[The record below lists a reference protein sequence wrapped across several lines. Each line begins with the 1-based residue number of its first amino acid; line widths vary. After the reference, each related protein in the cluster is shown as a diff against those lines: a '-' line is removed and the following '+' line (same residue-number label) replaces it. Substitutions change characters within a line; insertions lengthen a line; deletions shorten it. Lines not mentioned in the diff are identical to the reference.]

1 MQKKIFNLLLFLV
14 VLTIFANSVSAQSV
28 QFPNGSFETGDL
40 ESWFIKDPV
49 STNEIGCNSGGTDT
63 AYTKSITSGPTSDGF
78 YFLDMIAPSDGLA
91 HCAKISNIDLNTFDG
106 NYNFKVDYNFLDSV
120 GGGSRSFLF
129 LFDSNTSLP
138 NCNFTTTT
146 MGTGASAG
154 TLACSTPSVFIGTPY
169 TISWRLFCTGATC
182 NADRHHFD
190 NFRYE
195 KVPKMIHSVSEE
207 GDPFPIDTNFS
218 ITNDLR
224 LDTNNMVVPNSTC
237 TINFDGVNAEMP
249 FNTSLQKYEYTY
261 STSFPQT
268 VSYSIGCSGP
278 LSYTNPDAN
287 VTGTVEFVVDL
298 STGNKLTVTDIENVS
313 HTVTSSEVDFIPASE
328 ENDVIFSIENNYTSS
343 LAIPQHIFNS
353 LIDGRQYFVY
363 TATQSQYDAGI
374 WVFNDSLTFGNL
386 PTDPI
391 QKIWNESTEKYDYS
405 YSDTLTSGQKKF
417 YKLDYSNPYKNF
429 QSIGDSS
436 EWYKVLEPQVFDGNS
451 VSVDFYQT
459 STFSNIRSI
468 YIPPIPDIFGDENS
482 AFEFQ
487 FTAWADGSTT
497 LSAGQ
502 TLFDSDSTSSVTLG
516 TTPHRYSFT
525 INGSNFNSQILLKS
539 TSTSPRLIYI
549 YDYAIVPRGYFTK
562 RLDVFKGNG
571 DFLDLFLLNGNSEKY
586 VSEGQPFKIS
596 AEAYDKEGKLT
607 QLVVN
612 SYFDTTGADVN
623 KVSQFT
629 ESLSSGD
636 ENLFSFNQVVP
647 GIIDLNGNAVSPS
660 QPRDMIVRAT
670 LYDDEGNAIS
680 EQSQPLKFVQF
691 PYFGGDFFLTF
702 FPTEKRKG
710 KNPAG
715 LISFDTKDLSTLEG
729 FDVRIYD
736 ANTSLASP
744 DYQSRIYK
752 GIDFDCVTSNC
763 SIQFKVNDFLF
774 EDANI
779 VHVVIT
785 AMLNTEYFSLT
796 NHLIQADTVINL
808 SQIDFDTAK
817 IHQQIERL
825 DKTYRNDEEIPLV
838 LILKSSE
845 ADALK
850 NKLEVYLTLQNCD
863 ATTAGN
869 CATQTTK
876 YNPTGYLY
884 DDKYNYN
891 YYFFR
896 HFYLLDNG
904 NALPDGNYVGFRATV
919 LDKTGVTQTL
929 TPVLASK
936 CKNADVG
943 SAFWNGAL
951 LSFLQSAIFGDGCNT
966 VQEQIVTTTQNNDQE
981 IRLLIDDN
989 HTTTD
994 PSQELFMCLNMDTNN
1009 VIGKPLEANLVCAA
1023 WYEVAESPVDNF
1035 RLRLSNNNSDFT
1047 NTGITKQYIEV
1058 NVPYEVVAYNDL
1070 PLLKAEL
1077 EASQNTTINTVGEF
1091 FFESFRNLAKDALFT
1106 NKLNNID
1113 EFLNGNNVITNIGAD
1128 LNFNQAFSPNT
1139 IGGVVFYRLNGFPI
1153 VNAYEYRNYSEF
1165 NGNFDQLD
1173 KKQFIEFLVQENINF
1188 PNPGASMDVIVSDY
1202 SNPVTLSDPDGR
1214 LVINEVPSKQP
1225 INQSNLDSNGT
1236 SPNYAFIPSILQINV
1251 SHTMFWNSFS
1261 ENETLALIVNL
1272 TLLITDNFFAGVA
1285 GFINE
1290 FSENPSNAAGDL
1302 FSSAGIWIIIGLG
1315 FVFIIALIRRN
1326 LAAAGGNGSGN

>member
-1 MQKKIFNLLLFLV
+1 MEKKIFNILLFFLV
-14 VLTIFANSVSAQSV
+14 ILIFSSNAYAQV
-28 QFPNGSFETGDL
+28 IPLPNGSFETGDY
-40 ESWFIKDPV
+40 
-49 STNEIGCNSGGTDT
+49 TNWTFGLANPSPFTCAAPWDANSILTDGGALGGFTNLQ
-63 AYTKSITSGPTSDGF
+63 ASDGF
-78 YFLDMIAPSDGLA
+78 YEPYWVKFTGGGAQCSTFRNSVHDFSAGYY
-91 HCAKISNIDLNTFDG
+91 NFFVDLNFISVSGGVPIISFVKNDTNVVCNLGAPGSPGFQNQSCTFGSTTDFNLTYTVRTSG
-106 NYNFKVDYNFLDSV
+106 SNV
-120 GGGSRSFLF
+120 GGFG
-129 LFDSNTSLP
+129 
-138 NCNFTTTT
+138 
-146 MGTGASAG
+146 
-154 TLACSTPSVFIGTPY
+154 V
-169 TISWRLFCTGATC
+169 
-182 NADRHHFD
+182 D

-195 KVPKMIHSVSEE
+195 IIPTMVMNVEE
-207 GDPFPIDTNFS
+207 EFDPFPIDTNFS
-218 ITNDLR
+218 ITNEVF
-224 LDTNNMVVPNSTC
+224 LDTNSMEVTDASC
-237 TINFDGVNAEMP
+237 TINWDGSNFTMP
-249 FNTSLQKYEYTY
+249 YNSSIGKYELTRI
-261 STSFPQT
+261 QT
-268 VSYSIGCSGP
+268 APETISYGIGCSKSG
-278 LSYTNPDAN
+278 YIPDQN
-287 VTGTVEFVVDL
+287 ITGSVTFVVDL
-298 STGNKLTVTDIENVS
+298 SSNLTVTDIQNVS
-313 HTVTSSEVDFIPASE
+313 HDLGSGQVDFFPNSE
-328 ENDVIFSIENNYTSS
+328 SDDIQFSIKNNYTTA
-343 LAIPQHIFNS
+343 LNVPQHIFNS

-363 TATQSQYDAGI
+363 TATQAQFNSDI
-374 WVFNDSLTFGNL
+374 WVFNDSLTFGVSQS
-386 PTDPI
+386 DPI
-391 QKIWNESTEKYDYS
+391 QKIYENSISKYDYS
-405 YSDTLTSGQKKF
+405 YQDTLLSGETKF
-417 YKLDYSNPYKNF
+417 YKLVYKDPYANF
-429 QSIGDSS
+429 QSIGNSTD
-436 EWYKVLEPQVFDGNS
+436 WYKVLEPQVFDGNN
-451 VSVDFYQT
+451 VSVDIYQT
-459 STFSNIRSI
+459 SGFSNIRSI
-468 YIPPIPDIFGDENS
+468 YIPQIPDIFGDENS

-487 FTAWADGSTT
+487 FTAWADSTT
-497 LSAGQ
+497 TLNAGQ
-502 TLFDSDSTSSVTLG
+502 TLFDSDSTSSVTL
-516 TTPHRYSFT
+516 TTVPHRYSFT

-539 TSTSPRLIYI
+539 SSTTPKIIYI
-549 YDYAIVPRGYFTK
+549 YDYTIVPRGYFTK
-562 RLDVFKGNG
+562 RLDLFKSNG

-586 VSEGQPFKIS
+586 ISEGQDFKIS

-607 QLVVN
+607 TLVIN
-612 SYFDTTGADVN
+612 SYFDTTGGDVN

-629 ESLSSGD
+629 ESLVSGD
-636 ENLFSFNQVVP
+636 ENFFIFNQIIP
-647 GIIDLNGNAVSPS
+647 GIIDLNGNAVNPT
-660 QPRDMIVRAT
+660 QPRNMVVRAT
-670 LYDDEGNAIS
+670 LYDSDGSAIS
-680 EQSQPLKFVQF
+680 EQSQPLKYVQF
-691 PYFGGDFFLTF
+691 PYFGGDFFLNF

-715 LISFDTKDLSTLEG
+715 LISFTTKDLSTLEG

-744 DYQSRIYK
+744 DYQNRIYK
-752 GIDFDCVTSNC
+752 GTDFDCQTSNC
-763 SIQFKVNDFLF
+763 SVQFKVNDFLF

-779 VHVVIT
+779 VHVVVT
-785 AMLNTEYFSLT
+785 ALLNTEYFSLT
-796 NHLIQADTVINL
+796 NHLIQADVVINL

-863 ATTAGN
+863 AATAGN
-869 CATQTTK
+869 CVTQTTK

-966 VQEQIVTTTQNNDQE
+966 VQEQIVTTTQNNGQE

-989 HTTTD
+989 HTTAD

-1023 WYEVAESPVDNF
+1023 WYQVAESPVDNF

-1047 NTGITKQYIEV
+1047 NNGITKQYIEV

-1077 EASQNTTINTVGEF
+1077 EASQNTSINTVGEF

-1139 IGGVVFYRLNGFPI
+1139 IGGVLFYRLNGFPI

-1202 SNPVTLSDPDGR
+1202 SNPVTLSDPNGR
-1214 LVINEVPSKQP
+1214 LVINEVPSKQS
-1225 INQSNLDSNGT
+1225 INQSNLDSNGST
-1236 SPNYAFIPSILQINV
+1236 PNYAFIPSILQINV

-1272 TLLITDNFFAGVA
+1272 TLLIKDNFFAGVA
-1285 GFINE
+1285 GFLNE
-1290 FSENPSNAAGDL
+1290 FSENPSSAAGDL
-1302 FSSAGIWIIIGLG
+1302 FGSIGIWIIIGLG
-1315 FVFIIALIRRN
+1315 FVFIVALIRRN
-1326 LAAAGGNGSGN
+1326 LAATGGNGSGN